1 MYCIFCHLCKILKK
15 THHKC
20 GRYKFYRIF
29 KSRPSHSSRL
39 SILILQSYNL
49 LCFQRPT
56 FEVAELPAPMSP
68 MTAGQPTEASSSFNF
83 NNLPPLNTRRQSEN
97 PSNFRHPAPA
107 PLSSASFSARRHS
120 EFPSSQPQLSS
131 TSFRNLPPIS
141 TRGNSNMTGEPPSTR
156 NLFTVG

>member
-1 MYCIFCHLCKILKK
+1 MQIRKK
-15 THHKC
+15 NTSVA
-20 GRYKFYRIF
+20 F
-29 KSRPSHSSRL
+29 
-39 SILILQSYNL
+39 SILFLNHDLLIPLYYQYQFLQSFYL

-68 MTAGQPTEASSSFNF
+68 TTAGSPTEASSSFNF

-141 TRGNSNMTGEPPSTR
+141 TRGNANMTGEPPSRR
-156 NLFTVG
+156 NLFTIG

>member
-1 MYCIFCHLCKILKK
+1 MQIRKK
-15 THHKC
+15 NTSVA
-20 GRYKFYRIF
+20 F
-29 KSRPSHSSRL
+29 
-39 SILILQSYNL
+39 SILFLNHDLLIPLYYQYQFLQSFYL

-68 MTAGQPTEASSSFNF
+68 TTAGSPTEASSSFNF

-131 TSFRNLPPIS
+131 TSFRNLPSIS
-141 TRGNSNMTGEPPSTR
+141 TRGNANMTGEPPSRR
-156 NLFTVG
+156 NLFTIG